1 MGKCLVTKLNGAV
14 ANDSLLHIG
23 EMRINIPYV
32 NSPSK
37 STQEIELAFSQASN
51 VEIVGKGYFT
61 DEALSQNLGK
71 VKEQVTNE
79 KVYVSNSDCELSIA
93 NKYNITTLASN
104 HEFDIEDLKY
114 SASLYKLSS
123 TMAVGDISA
132 LANKPSLSYL
142 YLANPL
148 LTGDL
153 SALKDAALTYVNT
166 SSAKITG
173 DLSNFKDKSLLT
185 RLYLNSPF
193 VTGDFSAFANCTSL
207 VHLQINCSQVGGD
220 ISSFTNTQVREVR
233 LSQNGKQQI
242 TGDIAKLPNGCY
254 YLSFDNGSN
263 TSLTWTSRDASKT
276 IIGIFGSPKV
286 TNVDDLLIGMAKCT
300 VSSYITPSSS
310 SYLKTIAVTGTRT
323 SASDAA
329 VATLQQ
335 KGYTV
340 SVTPA

>member
-1 MGKCLVTKLNGAV
+1 MKKCLVTKLNGAV
-14 ANDSLLHIG
+14 ANPSLLHIG
-23 EMRINIPYV
+23 EMRINIPHV

-37 STQEIELAFSQASN
+37 STQEIELAFSKASD
-51 VEIVGKGYFT
+51 IKIIGDGHFT
-61 DEALSQNLGK
+61 DETLSQNLGK
-71 VKEQVTNE
+71 VNGQVTNE
-79 KVYVSNSDCELSIA
+79 KVYVSNSDCELSIS
-93 NKYNITTLASN
+93 NKYNITTLVSN
-104 HEFDIEDLKY
+104 HEFDFEDLKY
-114 SASLYKLSS
+114 SAGLYKLSS
-123 TMAVGDISA
+123 AMGVGDISS

-142 YLANPL
+142 YLGSLL

-153 SALKDAALTYVNT
+153 SALKDAALTYVNI

-173 DLSNFKDKSLLT
+173 DLSNFKDKPLLT

-276 IIGIFGSPKV
+276 IIGIYGSPKV

>member
-14 ANDSLLHIG
+14 ANPSLLHIG

-32 NSPSK
+32 NNPSK
-37 STQEIELAFSQASN
+37 STQEIELAFSKASD
-51 VEIVGKGYFT
+51 IKIIGDGYFT
-61 DEALSQNLGK
+61 DETLSQNLGK
-71 VKEQVTNE
+71 VNGQVTNE
-79 KVYVSNSDCELSIA
+79 KVYVSNSDCELSIS

-114 SASLYKLSS
+114 SAGLYKLSS
-123 TMAVGDISA
+123 TMGVGDISS

-142 YLANPL
+142 YLGSPL

-153 SALKDAALTYVNT
+153 SALKDAALTYVNF

-173 DLSNFKDKSLLT
+173 DLSNFKDKTLLT

-220 ISSFTNTQVREVR
+220 ISSLKNTQVREVR
-233 LSQNGKQQI
+233 LAQNGKQQI

-254 YLSFDNGSN
+254 YLSFDNSSN
-263 TSLTWTSRDASKT
+263 TSLTWTSRDTSKT

-286 TNVDDLLIGMAKCT
+286 TNVDDLLTGMAQCT
-300 VSSYITPSSS
+300 VSSYITSSS
-310 SYLKTIAVTGTRT
+310 SSWLRTIAVTGTRT

>member
-1 MGKCLVTKLNGAV
+1 MEKCLVTKLNGAV
-14 ANDSLLHIG
+14 ANPSLLHIG

-37 STQEIELAFSQASN
+37 STQEIELAFSKASD
-51 VEIVGKGYFT
+51 IKIIGDGYFT
-61 DEALSQNLGK
+61 DETLSQNLGK
-71 VKEQVTNE
+71 VNGQVTNE
-79 KVYVSNSDCELSIA
+79 KVYVSNSDCELSIS

-114 SASLYKLSS
+114 SAGLYKLSS
-123 TMAVGDISA
+123 AMGVGDISS

-142 YLANPL
+142 YLGSLL

-153 SALKDAALTYVNT
+153 SALKDAALTYVNI

-173 DLSNFKDKSLLT
+173 DLSNFKDKPLLT

-276 IIGIFGSPKV
+276 IIGIYGSPKV

>member
-14 ANDSLLHIG
+14 VNDNLLHIG

-37 STQEIELAFSQASN
+37 STQEIELAFNQVSN
-51 VEIVGKGYFT
+51 IKIVGNGYFT
-61 DEALSQNLGK
+61 DETLSQNLGK
-71 VKEQVTNE
+71 VKGQVTNE

-104 HEFDIEDLKY
+104 HGFDIEDLKY
-114 SASLYKLSS
+114 SASLYKLSG

-132 LANKPSLSYL
+132 LANKLSLSYL
-142 YLANPL
+142 YLGNPL

-153 SALKDAALTYVNT
+153 SALKDAALTYVNF

-193 VTGDFSAFANCTSL
+193 VTGDLSAFANCTSL

-220 ISSFTNTQVREVR
+220 ISSLANTQVREVR
-233 LSQNGKQQI
+233 LAQNGKQQI

-254 YLSFDNGSN
+254 YLSFDNGNN
-263 TSLTWTSRDASKT
+263 TSLTWTSRDTSKT
-276 IIGIFGSPKV
+276 IIGIYGSPKV
-286 TNVDDLLIGMAKCT
+286 SNVDDMLIGMAKCT

-310 SYLKTIAVTGTRT
+310 SYLRTIAVTGTRT
-323 SASDAA
+323 SASDDA
-329 VATLQQ
+329 VQTLQS

-340 SVTPA
+340 SITPA

>member
-79 KVYVSNSDCELSIA
+79 KVYVSNSDCELSIS

-114 SASLYKLSS
+114 SAGLYKLSS
-123 TMAVGDISA
+123 AMGVGDISS

-142 YLANPL
+142 YLESLL

-153 SALKDAALTYVNT
+153 SALKDAALTYVNI

-220 ISSFTNTQVREVR
+220 ISSLANTQVREVR

-254 YLSFDNGSN
+254 YLSFGNGNN
-263 TSLTWTSRDASKT
+263 TSLTWTSRDTSKT
-276 IIGIFGSPKV
+276 IIGIYGSPKV
-286 TNVDDLLIGMAKCT
+286 SNVDDMLIGMAKCT

-310 SYLKTIAVTGTRT
+310 SWLRTIAVTGTRT

-329 VATLQQ
+329 VQTLQS

-340 SVTPA
+340 SITPA

>member
-14 ANDSLLHIG
+14 ANPSLLHIG

-37 STQEIELAFSQASN
+37 STQEIELAFSKASD
-51 VEIVGKGYFT
+51 IKIIGDGHFT
-61 DEALSQNLGK
+61 DETLSQNLGK
-71 VKEQVTNE
+71 VNGQVTNE
-79 KVYVSNSDCELSIA
+79 KVYVSNSDCELSIS

-104 HEFDIEDLKY
+104 HEFDIENLKY
-114 SASLYKLSS
+114 SAGLYKLSS
-123 TMAVGDISA
+123 AMGVGDISS
-132 LANKPSLSYL
+132 LANKPSLAYL
-142 YLANPL
+142 YLGSPL

-153 SALKDAALTYVNT
+153 SALKDAALTYVNF

-173 DLSNFKDKSLLT
+173 DLSNFKDKPLLT

-193 VTGDFSAFANCTSL
+193 VTGDFSAFANCPSL

-220 ISSFTNTQVREVR
+220 ISSFANTKVREVR

-242 TGDIAKLPNGCY
+242 AGDIAKLPNDCY

-263 TSLTWTSRDASKT
+263 TSLTWTSRDTAKT
-276 IIGIFGSPKV
+276 IIGIYGSPKV
-286 TNVDDLLIGMAKCT
+286 ANVDDMLIGMAKCT

>member
-1 MGKCLVTKLNGAV
+1 MGKCLVTKLNGAA
-14 ANDSLLHIG
+14 ANDNLLHLG

-37 STQEIELAFSQASN
+37 STQEIELAFNQASN
-51 VEIVGKGYFT
+51 VEIVGNGYFT
-61 DEALSQNLGK
+61 DETLSQNLGK
-71 VKEQVTNE
+71 VKGQVTNE

-114 SASLYKLSS
+114 SASLYKLSG

-132 LANKPSLSYL
+132 LANKSSLSYL

-153 SALKDAALTYVNT
+153 SALKDAALTYVNF

-220 ISSFTNTQVREVR
+220 ISSFANTQVREVR

-263 TSLTWTSRDASKT
+263 TSLTWTSRDTAKT
-276 IIGIFGSPKV
+276 IIGIYGSPKV

-329 VATLQQ
+329 VQTLQS

-340 SVTPA
+340 SVTPE